1 VRPAV
6 RFTVLEWASETEV
19 VKVRVI
25 GTDQNGKEINS
36 DVVFPEP
43 MTIDEVHGVL
53 SKVNN
58 GVTRPPV

>member
-1 VRPAV
+1 M
-6 RFTVLEWASETEV
+6 LEWASETEV

-58 GVTRPPV
+58 GVTRPPG